1 MDEYD
6 LKLFT
11 NPTIQWDCDE
21 RWKVLTFWCWISLYR
36 HSKYLNSS
44 YFTFKKSGKTLLA
57 KLRNLSWSSSNIIE
71 HNNICILI
79 DVYIYNQ
86 SYTNI
91 VINRSIFITFIRCFR
106 QRAKPG
112 SDWWDGS
119 MEELDTEEYIKR
131 IRALNRIKDSY
142 EFSTSSTARIHPNL
156 LLWNFLRDEEF
167 SREAETFVR
176 IMETEQSWDK
186 LRNSKI
192 LIQNQ
197 ILNFKSASELL
208 NLMATKNFTIS
219 HFLKVFFLIDWQDR
233 KKVSKISSILR
244 SYIFCC
250 QRSMGWPTGLLS
262 FILLFNL

>member
-1 MDEYD
+1 
-6 LKLFT
+6 
-11 NPTIQWDCDE
+11 
-21 RWKVLTFWCWISLYR
+21 
-36 HSKYLNSS
+36 
-44 YFTFKKSGKTLLA
+44 
-57 KLRNLSWSSSNIIE
+57 
-71 HNNICILI
+71 
-79 DVYIYNQ
+79 
-86 SYTNI
+86 
-91 VINRSIFITFIRCFR
+91 
-106 QRAKPG
+106 
-112 SDWWDGS
+112 

-156 LLWNFLRDEEF
+156 SLWNFLRDEEF

-219 HFLKVFFLIDWQDR
+219 HFLKVLSLLIDKQSKTFIYDGGCLPVDL
-233 KKVSKISSILR
+233 VSKVEL
-244 SYIFCC
+244 
-250 QRSMGWPTGLLS
+250 GWPAGLIN
-262 FILLFNL
+262 FISLFNL